1 MKWLG
6 ILILALSGTAI
17 NHFGITAKTFF
28 YVIIG
33 LSLIVG
39 SWYLEKR

>member
-6 ILILALSGTAI
+6 ILIVALAGTGI
-17 NHFGITAKTFF
+17 NHFGISMKTFF